1 MTTPYTNQT
10 TSESPS
16 CGAAC
21 SLPSQLK
28 GPFYGAGMG
37 KIFIHT
43 KCGDTTVLDVRGWG
57 YLTGRG
63 GGLAM
68 AEDDAVKV
76 QDQFEAWVIAAL
88 NYYAENVQGHGLSP
102 VQSDSTSNPA
112 SHG

>member
-1 MTTPYTNQT
+1 MSDTNKPNNTT
-10 TSESPS
+10 ES
-16 CGAAC
+16 GLRDVTC

-28 GPFYGAGMG
+28 GPFYGVGMG

-68 AEDDAVKV
+68 SEDDAVKI
-76 QDQFEAWVIAAL
+76 QDQFEEWVIAAL
-88 NYYAENVQGHGLSP
+88 NHYAENAGAVARQPGAN
-102 VQSDSTSNPA
+102 SDETNQL
-112 SHG
+112 